1 MRFNDTSLFKYV
13 SFFFCVCDS
22 ESTSRC
28 HVRKQSAPHNDS
40 EINDA
45 VYLVGLANIL
55 LGKDVSDDGST
66 EFPRMDSYL
75 RLIHF
80 AVGWKSIR

>member
-1 MRFNDTSLFKYV
+1 MIQAFLNMF
-13 SFFFCVCDS
+13 SFFFVCVMRNLLRGVMY
-22 ESTSRC
+22 ENR
-28 HVRKQSAPHNDS
+28 QSARHNDS

-55 LGKDVSDDGST
+55 WGKDVSDDGST